1 MFPQKCLLPLH
12 VPSLAMCP
20 RPPQITSLHLHRRR
34 TKKNPREQNDEY
46 RTRTQ
51 HSKKESK
58 DSRNS
63 TLLRVGEESLA
74 ISRIQLGLRVVLWR
88 IFTARPPRWGLWY
101 SREYGN
107 ARTYIALRLT
117 SNFDWCDPIS
127 WFYEA
132 MQLRLDHTF

>member
-1 MFPQKCLLPLH
+1 MFCFH
-12 VPSLAMCP
+12 SM
-20 RPPQITSLHLHRRR
+20 SLHFLCVRVHLKSLHFTYTAVAPKRIRVNKM
-34 TKKNPREQNDEY
+34 TSTGLEPSTAKKNPRI
-46 RTRTQ
+46 
-51 HSKKESK
+51 H
-58 DSRNS
+58 NS
-63 TLLRVGEESLA
+63 TLLGVGEESLA

-101 SREYGN
+101 SRGYGN